1 MSGADDA
8 ASMPLPRR
16 QAVQRFSLVRRNY
29 KVSNKISLAAS
40 AFWKSS
46 VTNLFAD
53 ASNLEAA
60 RIKQNFS
67 MDTGEAMKSAEAYEH
82 EQGWDFEKAAMPYV
96 DSLYNTAYRMT
107 RNSEDAEDLVQETYL
122 KAYKYYDKFEEGT
135 NFKAWLFK
143 IMKNTFINNYRKK
156 KLTPHKIDFSE
167 IEESYERVIQKNAP
181 DLIKDPESE
190 IFQDM
195 MDEDVKRALDSLP
208 HDYKMVVLLADIEGF
223 SYKEIAEILDCPVG
237 TVMSRL
243 YRGRKMLERTLLEY
257 ARKYGYIRGTAE
269 PAKMRS
275 RKDETKGRKKKDQA
289 DEETE
294 VEEPEENEEEIL
306 FADEDEDA
314 ELELNDEEEQ
324 EFGIE

>member
-1 MSGADDA
+1 
-8 ASMPLPRR
+8 
-16 QAVQRFSLVRRNY
+16 
-29 KVSNKISLAAS
+29 
-40 AFWKSS
+40 
-46 VTNLFAD
+46 
-53 ASNLEAA
+53 
-60 RIKQNFS
+60 
-67 MDTGEAMKSAEAYEH
+67 MKSAEAYEH

-181 DLIKDPESE
+181 DLIRDPETE

-195 MDEDVKRALDSLP
+195 MDEDVKRALDTLP

-257 ARKYGYIRGTAE
+257 ARKYGYIRGAE

-275 RKDETKGRKKKDQA
+275 RKDEVKPPSKKKGAAEDETEERSA
-289 DEETE
+289 GDEEDDLALLAA
-294 VEEPEENEEEIL
+294 EPEEFEFEVETEEEEE
-306 FADEDEDA
+306 F
-314 ELELNDEEEQ
+314 ELE
-324 EFGIE
+324 

>member
-1 MSGADDA
+1 MLKPKKIETAPA
-8 ASMPLPRR
+8 KPPRR
-16 QAVQRFSLVRRNY
+16 SR
-29 KVSNKISLAAS
+29 S
-40 AFWKSS
+40 ATKSQS
-46 VTNLFAD
+46 
-53 ASNLEAA
+53 AA
-60 RIKQNFS
+60 RDVKQKPAR
-67 MDTGEAMKSAEAYEH
+67 GEDVRPGETMKSAEAYEH
-82 EQGWDFEKAAMPYV
+82 EQGWDFETAAMPYV

-181 DLIKDPESE
+181 DLIRDPESE

-195 MDEDVKRALDSLP
+195 MDADVKRALDSLP

-257 ARKYGYIRGTAE
+257 ARKYGYIRGEAE
-269 PAKMRS
+269 PATMRS
-275 RKDETKGRKKKDQA
+275 RKDETKGRKKKDEA
-289 DEETE
+289 KPDETE
-294 VEEPEENEEEIL
+294 GQEPDQNEEEIL
-306 FADEDEDA
+306 FADAGDEEFEFEVEEEEDEQF
-314 ELELNDEEEQ
+314 EVE
-324 EFGIE
+324 

>member
-1 MSGADDA
+1 M
-8 ASMPLPRR
+8 
-16 QAVQRFSLVRRNY
+16 VH
-29 KVSNKISLAAS
+29 
-40 AFWKSS
+40 
-46 VTNLFAD
+46 
-53 ASNLEAA
+53 AA
-60 RIKQNFS
+60 RRLKFGGCA
-67 MDTGEAMKSAEAYEH
+67 TGEIMKSAEVYTH
-82 EQGWDFEKAAMPYV
+82 EQGWDFEQAAMPYV

-181 DLIKDPESE
+181 DLIKDPETD

-257 ARKYGYIRGTAE
+257 ARKYGYIRGGAE

-275 RKDETKGRKKKDQA
+275 RKEEEKPRKKKGEA
-289 DEETE
+289 EEETE
-294 VEEPEENEEEIL
+294 VSEPEENEEAAI
-306 FADEDEDA
+306 FAGDA
-314 ELELNDEEEQ
+314 EEDFEFDVNEEEAQQ
-324 EFGIE
+324 EEHFEIE